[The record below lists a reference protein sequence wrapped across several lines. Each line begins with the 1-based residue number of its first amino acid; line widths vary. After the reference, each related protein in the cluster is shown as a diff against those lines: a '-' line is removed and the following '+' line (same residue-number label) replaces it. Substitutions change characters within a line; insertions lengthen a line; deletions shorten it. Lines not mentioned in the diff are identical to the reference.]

1 MVCIAVLLGGNE
13 MSQTKFCE
21 YIQTDN
27 ENEFMRAVQEQ
38 LEECFDII
46 KRNQTKR
53 NTKSAKILTIEANIQ
68 ELLDKEVDD
77 DDEELMKFTD

>member
-1 MVCIAVLLGGNE
+1 

-27 ENEFMRAVQEQ
+27 ENEFMRAIQEQ